1 MSRSR
6 TSACVIGVCL
16 TVIFAAMAAG
26 LSPQATTQSAPP
38 STAPAPQASALE
50 YVLFT
55 TDKGAFLLELNREMA
70 PLTVANFLKYVD
82 DKFYDGTVFHRVTNA
97 GIFVIQ
103 GGGYN
108 ADGSKKPTRAPIKNE
123 WQNGLKN
130 DRGTISMARTAVA
143 DSATSQFFLNV
154 YPNPVLDE
162 PRDGA
167 AYAVFG
173 KVVTGMKVID
183 DIHGM
188 PAMGE
193 RPANPVKVET
203 ARHISADD
211 AKKLIDAEKQAEADK
226 QPAAPKLP

>member
-6 TSACVIGVCL
+6 TSARIVGLCL
-16 TVIFAAMAAG
+16 TVVFAAIAAG
-26 LSPQATTQSAPP
+26 LSPQATTQPAPP
-38 STAPAPQASALE
+38 STAPGPQAAPLE

-55 TDKGAFLLELNREMA
+55 TDKGAFLLELNREKA

-82 DKFYDGTVFHRVTNA
+82 NKFYDDTVFHRVTNA
-97 GIFVIQ
+97 SIFVLQ
-103 GGGYN
+103 GGGYS

-130 DRGTISMARTAVA
+130 DRGTISMARTNVI
-143 DSATSQFFLNV
+143 DSATSQFFINV
-154 YPNPVLDE
+154 YANPLLDE

-173 KVVTGMKVID
+173 KAVTGLKVID
-183 DIHGM
+183 EIHGM

-211 AKKLIDAEKQAEADK
+211 AKKLIDAEKQADADK
-226 QPAAPKLP
+226 QPAAPKQP